1 MTDNEHKYPADEFDN
16 PPSGPIG
23 MHRGN
28 RSLAVR
34 IVPYLV
40 TIVIAVLLGALAWAF
55 FSGAF
60 NSRTDVSMA
69 QSSSTAAESS
79 SSASA
84 TDTASSSSSD
94 ASSTDA
100 SSTDASSADASS
112 TESSTDATAF
122 SDSSSSAEESPSE
135 SSSSSAAANTAAQ
148 IVVYNGSGV
157 TGAAASNA
165 QTLENSGYTNVTAT
179 NPADYNSL
187 PSATTVW
194 YRTDADLATAQ
205 DVAAK
210 LGVSQVVQAGNI
222 SSDVAV
228 VLR

>member
-60 NSRTDVSMA
+60 NSRTDASVA

-94 ASSTDA
+94 ASSTN
-100 SSTDASSADASS
+100 ASSADASS
-112 TESSTDATAF
+112 TESSTDATAS
-122 SDSSSSAEESPSE
+122 SD
-135 SSSSSAAANTAAQ
+135 SSSSAAANTAAQ

-165 QTLENSGYTNVTAT
+165 QTLENNGYTNVTAT

-210 LGVSQVVQAGNI
+210 LGVSQVVQAGNL

>member
-60 NSRTDVSMA
+60 NSRTDASVA

-84 TDTASSSSSD
+84 ADTASSSSSD
-94 ASSTDA
+94 ASSADA
-100 SSTDASSADASS
+100 SSTDASS
-112 TESSTDATAF
+112 TESSADAMAS

-165 QTLENSGYTNVTAT
+165 QTLENNGYTNVTAT

>member
-112 TESSTDATAF
+112 TESSTDATAS

>member
-60 NSRTDVSMA
+60 NSRTDASVA

-94 ASSTDA
+94 ASSTN
-100 SSTDASSADASS
+100 ASSADASS
-112 TESSTDATAF
+112 TESSTYATAS

-165 QTLENSGYTNVTAT
+165 QTLENNGYTNVTAT

>member
-60 NSRTDVSMA
+60 NSRTDASVA

-100 SSTDASSADASS
+100 SSADASS
-112 TESSTDATAF
+112 TESSTDTTAS

-165 QTLENSGYTNVTAT
+165 QTLENNGYTNVTAT

>member
-1 MTDNEHKYPADEFDN
+1 MAENEHKYPADEFDN

-34 IVPYLV
+34 LIPYLV
-40 TIVIAVLLGALAWAF
+40 TIVVAVLLGLLAWAF

-60 NSRTDVSMA
+60 NSRTDTTA
-69 QSSSTAAESS
+69 AASSSAAQTSSASDASS
-79 SSASA
+79 SSDATSTDASA
-84 TDTASSSSSD
+84 DASSSDATSDTASADESSTDSASVSESPSDSSSSSD
-94 ASSTDA
+94 
-100 SSTDASSADASS
+100 
-112 TESSTDATAF
+112 
-122 SDSSSSAEESPSE
+122 
-135 SSSSSAAANTAAQ
+135 SSSAAANTAAQ
-148 IVVYNGSGV
+148 IIVYNGSGV

-165 QTLENSGYTNVTAT
+165 QTLQNAGYSNVTAT
-179 NPADYNSL
+179 NPTDYNSL

-194 YRTDADLATAQ
+194 YRTEADLATAQ

-210 LGVSQVVQAGNI
+210 LGVSQVVQASNI

>member
-60 NSRTDVSMA
+60 NSRTDASVA

-94 ASSTDA
+94 ASSTN
-100 SSTDASSADASS
+100 ASSADASS
-112 TESSTDATAF
+112 TESSTDATAS

-165 QTLENSGYTNVTAT
+165 QTLENNGYTNVTAT

>member
-60 NSRTDVSMA
+60 NSRTDASVA

-84 TDTASSSSSD
+84 ADTASSSSSD

-100 SSTDASSADASS
+100 SSTDASS
-112 TESSTDATAF
+112 TESSADATAS

-165 QTLENSGYTNVTAT
+165 QTLENNGYTNVTAT
-179 NPADYNSL
+179 NPGDYNSL

>member
-40 TIVIAVLLGALAWAF
+40 TIVISVLLGALAWAF

-60 NSRTDVSMA
+60 NSRTDASVA

-79 SSASA
+79 SAASA

-94 ASSTDA
+94 ASSTN
-100 SSTDASSADASS
+100 ASSADASS
-112 TESSTDATAF
+112 TESSTDATAS

-165 QTLENSGYTNVTAT
+165 QTLENNGYTNVTAT

>member
-60 NSRTDVSMA
+60 NSRTDASVA

-94 ASSTDA
+94 ASSTN
-100 SSTDASSADASS
+100 ASSADASS
-112 TESSTDATAF
+112 TESSTDATAS

-148 IVVYNGSGV
+148 IAVYNGSGV

-165 QTLENSGYTNVTAT
+165 QTLENNGYTNVTAT

>member
-60 NSRTDVSMA
+60 NSRTDASVA

-94 ASSTDA
+94 ASSTN
-100 SSTDASSADASS
+100 ASSADASS
-112 TESSTDATAF
+112 TESSTDATAS

-135 SSSSSAAANTAAQ
+135 SSSSSASANTAAQ

-165 QTLENSGYTNVTAT
+165 QTLENNGYTNVTAT

>member
-60 NSRTDVSMA
+60 NSRTDASVV

-100 SSTDASSADASS
+100 SSTDASS
-112 TESSTDATAF
+112 TESSADATAS

-165 QTLENSGYTNVTAT
+165 QTLENNGYTNVTAT
-179 NPADYNSL
+179 NPGDYNSL

>member
-1 MTDNEHKYPADEFDN
+1 MAENEHKYPADEFDN

-34 IVPYLV
+34 LIPYLV
-40 TIVIAVLLGALAWAF
+40 TIVVAVLLGLLAWAF

-60 NSRTDVSMA
+60 NSRTDTTA
-69 QSSSTAAESS
+69 AASSSAAQTSSASDASS
-79 SSASA
+79 SSAASTDASA
-84 TDTASSSSSD
+84 DASSSDATSDTASADESSTDSASVSESPSDSSSSSD
-94 ASSTDA
+94 
-100 SSTDASSADASS
+100 
-112 TESSTDATAF
+112 
-122 SDSSSSAEESPSE
+122 
-135 SSSSSAAANTAAQ
+135 SSSAAANTAAQ
-148 IVVYNGSGV
+148 IIVYNGSGV

-165 QTLENSGYTNVTAT
+165 QTLQNAGYSNVTAT
-179 NPADYNSL
+179 NPTDYNSL

-194 YRTDADLATAQ
+194 YRTEADLATAQ

-210 LGVSQVVQAGNI
+210 LGVSQVVQASNI

>member
-60 NSRTDVSMA
+60 NSRTDASVA

-94 ASSTDA
+94 ASSTN
-100 SSTDASSADASS
+100 ASSADASS
-112 TESSTDATAF
+112 TESSTDATAS

-165 QTLENSGYTNVTAT
+165 QTLENNGYTNVTAT

-187 PSATTVW
+187 PSTTTVW

>member
-60 NSRTDVSMA
+60 NSRTDASVA

-84 TDTASSSSSD
+84 ADTASSSSS
-94 ASSTDA
+94 DA

-112 TESSTDATAF
+112 TESSADATAS

-165 QTLENSGYTNVTAT
+165 QTLENNGYTNVTAT

>member
-60 NSRTDVSMA
+60 NSRTDASVA

-84 TDTASSSSSD
+84 ADTASSSSS
-94 ASSTDA
+94 DA

-112 TESSTDATAF
+112 TESSADATAS

-135 SSSSSAAANTAAQ
+135 SSSSSAVANTAAQ

-165 QTLENSGYTNVTAT
+165 QTLENNGYTNVTAT

>member
-60 NSRTDVSMA
+60 NSRTDASVA

-112 TESSTDATAF
+112 TESSTDATAS

>member
-60 NSRTDVSMA
+60 NSRTDASVA

-84 TDTASSSSSD
+84 ADTASSSSSD

-100 SSTDASSADASS
+100 SSTESSADA
-112 TESSTDATAF
+112 TAS

-165 QTLENSGYTNVTAT
+165 QTLENNGYTNVTAT
-179 NPADYNSL
+179 NPGDYNSL

>member
-100 SSTDASSADASS
+100 SSADASS
-112 TESSTDATAF
+112 TESSADATAS

-165 QTLENSGYTNVTAT
+165 QTLENNGYTNVTAT

>member
-60 NSRTDVSMA
+60 NSRTNTSVA

-84 TDTASSSSSD
+84 ADTASSSSND

-100 SSTDASSADASS
+100 SADASS
-112 TESSTDATAF
+112 MESSTDATA
-122 SDSSSSAEESPSE
+122 SSESSSSAEESPSE
-135 SSSSSAAANTAAQ
+135 SSSSAAANTAAQ
-148 IVVYNGSGV
+148 IIVYNGSGV

-165 QTLENSGYTNVTAT
+165 QTLENNGYTNVTAT

>member
-100 SSTDASSADASS
+100 SSADASS
-112 TESSTDATAF
+112 TESSTDATAS

-165 QTLENSGYTNVTAT
+165 QTLENNGYTNVTAT

>member
-60 NSRTDVSMA
+60 NSRTDASVA

-84 TDTASSSSSD
+84 VDTASSSSS
-94 ASSTDA
+94 DA

-112 TESSTDATAF
+112 TESSADATAS

-165 QTLENSGYTNVTAT
+165 QTLENNGYTNVTAT

>member
-60 NSRTDVSMA
+60 NSRTDTSVA

-100 SSTDASSADASS
+100 SSADASS
-112 TESSTDATAF
+112 TESSADATAS

-165 QTLENSGYTNVTAT
+165 QTLENNGYTNVTAT

>member
-16 PPSGPIG
+16 PPSGPSG

-55 FSGAF
+55 FSSAF
-60 NSRTDVSMA
+60 NSRTDASVA

-94 ASSTDA
+94 ASSTN
-100 SSTDASSADASS
+100 ASSADASS
-112 TESSTDATAF
+112 TESSTDATAS

-165 QTLENSGYTNVTAT
+165 QTLENNGYTNVTAT

>member
-60 NSRTDVSMA
+60 NSRTDASVA

-100 SSTDASSADASS
+100 SSTESSADA
-112 TESSTDATAF
+112 TAS

-165 QTLENSGYTNVTAT
+165 QTLENNGYTNVTAT

>member
-60 NSRTDVSMA
+60 NSRTDASVA

-94 ASSTDA
+94 ASSTN
-100 SSTDASSADASS
+100 ASSADASS
-112 TESSTDATAF
+112 TESSTDATAS
-122 SDSSSSAEESPSE
+122 SDSSSAAEESPSE

-165 QTLENSGYTNVTAT
+165 QTLENNGYTNVTAT

>member
-60 NSRTDVSMA
+60 NSRTDASVA

-94 ASSTDA
+94 ASSTNE
-100 SSTDASSADASS
+100 SSADASS
-112 TESSTDATAF
+112 TESSTDATAS

-165 QTLENSGYTNVTAT
+165 QTLENNGYTNVTAT

>member
-100 SSTDASSADASS
+100 SSTDASSTDASS
-112 TESSTDATAF
+112 TESSTDATAS

>member
-60 NSRTDVSMA
+60 NSRTNTSVA

-84 TDTASSSSSD
+84 ADTASSSSND

-100 SSTDASSADASS
+100 SSM
-112 TESSTDATAF
+112 ESSTDATA
-122 SDSSSSAEESPSE
+122 SSESSSSAEESPSE
-135 SSSSSAAANTAAQ
+135 SSSSAAANTAAQ
-148 IVVYNGSGV
+148 IIVYNGSGV

-165 QTLENSGYTNVTAT
+165 QTLENNGYTNVTAA
-179 NPADYNSL
+179 NPTDYNSL
-187 PSATTVW
+187 PSAATVW

>member
-100 SSTDASSADASS
+100 SSADASS
-112 TESSTDATAF
+112 TESSTDATAS

>member
-112 TESSTDATAF
+112 TESSTDATAS

-165 QTLENSGYTNVTAT
+165 QTLENNGYTNVTAT

>member
-112 TESSTDATAF
+112 TESSTDATAS

-205 DVAAK
+205 DVAA
-210 LGVSQVVQAGNI
+210 
-222 SSDVAV
+222 DVAV

>member
-1 MTDNEHKYPADEFDN
+1 MAENEHKYPADEFDN

-34 IVPYLV
+34 LIPYLV
-40 TIVIAVLLGALAWAF
+40 TIVVAVLLGLLAWAF

-60 NSRTDVSMA
+60 NSRTDT
-69 QSSSTAAESS
+69 TAAAS
-79 SSASA
+79 SSAAQTSSA
-84 TDTASSSSSD
+84 SDASSSSD
-94 ASSTDA
+94 ATSTDA
-100 SSTDASSADASS
+100 SADASS
-112 TESSTDATAF
+112 SDATSDTASADESSTDSASVSESP
-122 SDSSSSAEESPSE
+122 SDSSSSADA
-135 SSSSSAAANTAAQ
+135 SSSAAANTAAQ
-148 IVVYNGSGV
+148 IIVYNGSGV

-165 QTLENSGYTNVTAT
+165 QTLQNAGYSNVTAT
-179 NPADYNSL
+179 NPTDYNSL

-194 YRTDADLATAQ
+194 YRTEADLATAQ

-210 LGVSQVVQAGNI
+210 LGVSQVVQASNI

>member
-60 NSRTDVSMA
+60 NSRTNTSVA

-84 TDTASSSSSD
+84 ADTASSSSND

-100 SSTDASSADASS
+100 SSM
-112 TESSTDATAF
+112 ESSTDATA
-122 SDSSSSAEESPSE
+122 SSESSSSAEESPSE
-135 SSSSSAAANTAAQ
+135 SSSSAAANTAAQ
-148 IVVYNGSGV
+148 IIVYNGSGV

-165 QTLENSGYTNVTAT
+165 QTLKNNGYTNVTAT

-187 PSATTVW
+187 PSASTVW

>member
-60 NSRTDVSMA
+60 NSRTDASVA

-84 TDTASSSSSD
+84 ADAASSSSSD

-100 SSTDASSADASS
+100 SSTDASS
-112 TESSTDATAF
+112 TESSADATAS

-165 QTLENSGYTNVTAT
+165 QTLENNGYTNVTAT
-179 NPADYNSL
+179 NPGDYNSL

>member
-1 MTDNEHKYPADEFDN
+1 M
-16 PPSGPIG
+16 
-23 MHRGN
+23 
-28 RSLAVR
+28 
-34 IVPYLV
+34 
-40 TIVIAVLLGALAWAF
+40 
-55 FSGAF
+55 
-60 NSRTDVSMA
+60 
-69 QSSSTAAESS
+69 
-79 SSASA
+79 
-84 TDTASSSSSD
+84 
-94 ASSTDA
+94 
-100 SSTDASSADASS
+100 
-112 TESSTDATAF
+112 
-122 SDSSSSAEESPSE
+122 
-135 SSSSSAAANTAAQ
+135 
-148 IVVYNGSGV
+148 

-165 QTLENSGYTNVTAT
+165 QTLENNGYTNVTAT

>member
-60 NSRTDVSMA
+60 NSRTDTSVA

-84 TDTASSSSSD
+84 MDTASSSSS
-94 ASSTDA
+94 DA

-112 TESSTDATAF
+112 TESSADATAS

-165 QTLENSGYTNVTAT
+165 QTLENNGYTNVTAT

>member
-100 SSTDASSADASS
+100 SSTDASS
-112 TESSTDATAF
+112 TESSTDATAS

>member
-112 TESSTDATAF
+112 TESSADATAS

>member
-60 NSRTDVSMA
+60 NSRTDTSVA

-112 TESSTDATAF
+112 TESSADATAS